1 MTSLAYRQQQT
12 KTKDKNTTM
21 EKIRVDVQWCDKNFG
36 ASLGENVPGAVVVTA
51 KTYEQL
57 LNDVPESL
65 RFHVEG
71 MLADGDDVPQWLRN
85 GDYELEYNLVDTATM
100 LHAFEPLLSLAAISR
115 VTGINQHQLSHYA
128 NGLKQPRQRQRQRIV
143 DGIHKIGRELLAVV

>member
-1 MTSLAYRQQQT
+1 
-12 KTKDKNTTM
+12 M

-128 NGLKQPRQRQRQRIV
+128 NGLKQPRPQQRQRIV